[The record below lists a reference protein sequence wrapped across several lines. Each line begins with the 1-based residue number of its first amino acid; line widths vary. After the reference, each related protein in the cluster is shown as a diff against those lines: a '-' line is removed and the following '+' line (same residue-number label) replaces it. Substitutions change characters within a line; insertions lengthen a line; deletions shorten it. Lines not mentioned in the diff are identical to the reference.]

1 MGPISEID
9 MTYSMDC
16 YLRQSWVDERLAFQG
31 RNNTGEIEELALG
44 IDLLR
49 KIWKPDTYF
58 YNGMKYV
65 SVCGSQLLIQ
75 LYHQIKTSI

>member
-16 YLRQSWVDERLAFQG
+16 YLRQSWVDKRLAFSG
-31 RNNTGEIEELALG
+31 KDTSDIEQLALG

-58 YNGMKYV
+58 YNGMK
-65 SVCGSQLLIQ
+65 
-75 LYHQIKTSI
+75 

>member
-16 YLRQSWVDERLAFQG
+16 YLRQSWVDERLAFYG
-31 RNNTGEIEELALG
+31 RHNTGEIEELALG

-65 SVCGSQLLIQ
+65 SIELFENIE
-75 LYHQIKTSI
+75 

>member
-16 YLRQSWVDERLAFQG
+16 YLRQAWVDERLAFS
-31 RNNTGEIEELALG
+31 GEHTSDIKELALG

-58 YNGMKYV
+58 YNGTK
-65 SVCGSQLLIQ
+65 
-75 LYHQIKTSI
+75 

>member
-16 YLRQSWVDERLAFQG
+16 YLRQSWVDKRLAFSG
-31 RNNTGEIEELALG
+31 KHKSLALG

-49 KIWKPDTYF
+49 KIWKPDTYI
-58 YNGMKYV
+58 YNGMR
-65 SVCGSQLLIQ
+65 
-75 LYHQIKTSI
+75 

>member
-16 YLRQSWVDERLAFQG
+16 YLRQSWLDKRLAFSG
-31 RNNTGEIEELALG
+31 RHTSLALG

-49 KIWKPDTYF
+49 KIWKPDTYI
-58 YNGMKYV
+58 YNGMK
-65 SVCGSQLLIQ
+65 
-75 LYHQIKTSI
+75 